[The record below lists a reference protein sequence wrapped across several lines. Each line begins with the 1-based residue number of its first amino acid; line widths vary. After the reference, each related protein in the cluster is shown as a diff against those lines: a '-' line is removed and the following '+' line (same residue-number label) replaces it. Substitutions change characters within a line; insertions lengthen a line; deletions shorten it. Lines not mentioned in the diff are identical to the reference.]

1 MNKKEAAMNTWMK
14 LGVFVLSFV
23 CLTSPLTAQES
34 DYDKLRNMCIA
45 CHGVT
50 GTSPFSSIPNLQWQN
65 SQYLEAQ
72 LFNFKS
78 GQRQDITMTK
88 VAKLLNN
95 EDISKLAQYF
105 NQASTKEQ

>member
-1 MNKKEAAMNTWMK
+1 MK

-23 CLTSPLTAQES
+23 CLSSPLTAQENQ
-34 DYDKLRNMCIA
+34 YNKLRNMCVA

-50 GTSPFSSIPNLQWQN
+50 GESPFSSIPNLQWQN

-72 LFNFKS
+72 LINFKS

-88 VAKLLNN
+88 VARLLND
-95 EDISKLAQYF
+95 EDISKLTQYF
-105 NQASTKEQ
+105 NQASTKE